1 MIVREGDP
9 RTAGV
14 LALPRLGYGGGSL
27 FDIGAEREAADLLGY
42 AYDRGFRYFDTAPFY
57 GNGLGEHFAGAA
69 LRQRPRDEFVL
80 STKVGRRLRPRTDP
94 PAPGQ
99 MPFDYYYDY
108 SYEGTLRSFEDSLQ
122 RLGLA
127 RIDIAF
133 LHDVNPRWHGEAY
146 EERFGEAMNGA
157 YRALLRLKSEGVVRA
172 IGVGVKGADVCARF
186 ARAGDFDCFMLAGGY
201 TLLEH
206 AALDDFLPLC
216 AQQKRAVIVASPF
229 NSGILATGATA
240 GARFFYQPAPPEILE
255 RTRRLEAVCRRHR
268 VPLGAAALQF
278 TLAHPVVV
286 SAVCGYRSRAEVDT
300 NMAWAALPL
309 PGALWDE
316 LKAERLLPARAP
328 EPRSEVAA

>member
-1 MIVREGDP
+1 MIVR
-9 RTAGV
+9 AGGPPAAGA

-27 FDIGAEREAADLLGY
+27 FNVGEEREAADLLGY
-42 AYDRGFRYFDTAPFY
+42 AYDRGFRYFDTAPLY
-57 GNGLGEHFAGAA
+57 GNGLGEHFAGMA

-80 STKVGRRLRPRTDP
+80 STKVGRRLRPRTDAP
-94 PAPGQ
+94 EPGQ
-99 MPFDYYYDY
+99 MPFDFYYDY

-127 RIDIAF
+127 RVDIAF

-172 IGVGVKGADVCARF
+172 IGVGVKGADICARF

-216 AQQKRAVIVASPF
+216 AKQKRAVIVASPF
-229 NSGILATGATA
+229 NSGILATGASA

-300 NMAWAALPL
+300 NMAWAALPI

-316 LKAERLLPARAP
+316 LKAERLLPAQAP
-328 EPRSEVAA
+328 EPCSAVAA